1 MKSVFTVAHRGTFD
15 EFTEL
20 YQVGDEKRVRWGKS
34 LFIEAIS
41 NNDPEQR
48 YPMCEFLLDRDCV
61 LDAGTKDGTNPFHV
75 LLAQHKRDI
84 PQDVALCRR
93 LIERGVPIGQPDSH
107 GCIPLVHLIS
117 TQEYSD
123 EELTPL
129 YDLYF
134 EAQDP
139 GFDAQLRDS
148 NDTVYQVARRW
159 PHRHAL
165 ADRIAAYRA
174 ARCGEQTEERS

>member
-15 EFTEL
+15 EFMEL

-41 NNDPEQR
+41 NNDPAQR

-93 LIERGVPIGQPDSH
+93 LIERGAPIGQPDSH
-107 GCIPLVHLIS
+107 GCIPLVQLIS

-123 EELTPL
+123 EELAPL

-134 EAQDP
+134 EAEHP
-139 GFDAQLRDS
+139 GFDVELRGS
-148 NDTVYQVARRW
+148 HDTVYDVARRW
-159 PHRHAL
+159 PHRQAL
-165 ADRIAAYRA
+165 ADRIEEYMRA
-174 ARCGEQTEERS
+174 HGNAHTEGR